1 MKAFVDFI
9 KKQGIIGL
17 AVGFILGGAVSKVAS
32 SLVNDIINP
41 LLGLILGVAG
51 TLKDAYIIIGSV
63 KLAWGSFANT
73 ILDFLIV
80 AFVVYF
86 AVRMLKLCGQGEK
99 CA

>member
-1 MKAFVDFI
+1 MKDFTDFI
-9 KKQGIIGL
+9 KKQGVVGF

-41 LLGLILGVAG
+41 LLGFILGVAG
-51 TLKDAYIIIGSV
+51 TLKDVYITIGSV
-63 KLAWGSFANT
+63 KLAWGSFAST
-73 ILDFLIV
+73 MLDFLIV

-86 AVRMLKLCGQGEK
+86 AVRALKLCGPGEK